1 MKPGHMPENRSLR
14 DPLTH
19 AYSAALLANCFER
32 ERSKASRY
40 RRSFSLVFLSIEN
53 RASLV
58 EQTREN
64 VVSAAL
70 SEMIGAVMKAVR
82 GSDIVGRLSSDR
94 FCVLLAETDGFG
106 SMITMRRLRKRA
118 HETGKFRYLGKDF
131 ALAPCLASVTYP
143 RDGEDFAELS
153 RLGEKKRLRQK
164 IGPLHRLRLMDKPIW
179 DAFDI
184 IVDKDADENTQTRK
198 DDGVPA
204 ERVGKDLGRNG
215 YFSLDRAI
223 YLKLVEAVAQD
234 VASLG
239 NSRAIIVAAGPR
251 PEIFRRIFL
260 SFGAEESA
268 RCRISIVG
276 KAGSARF
283 DAKNLAFVAA
293 DDEYLKDREVL
304 LYLKESGAYG
314 IFATGRDDEMCG
326 FNSADEWLVDTMM
339 DKMQEEY
346 FPSGN

>member
-1 MKPGHMPENRSLR
+1 MKPGQITEKVSLR
-14 DPLTH
+14 DPLTR
-19 AYSAALLANCFER
+19 AYSADFMADCFER

-40 RRSFSLVFLSIEN
+40 RRPFSLVFLSVEN
-53 RASLV
+53 RASLMV
-58 EQTREN
+58 QTREN
-64 VVSAAL
+64 VVAAAL

-82 GSDIVGRLSSDR
+82 GSDIVGRVSSDR

-106 SMITMRRLRKRA
+106 SMITLRRLRKRA
-118 HETGKFRYLGKDF
+118 HETGIFRYLGKEF
-131 ALAPCLASVTYP
+131 ALAPCLVSVTYP
-143 RDGEDFAELS
+143 REGKDFGELS
-153 RLGEKKRLRQK
+153 RVAEEKCLRQRN
-164 IGPLHRLRLMDKPIW
+164 GPLHRLRLMDKPVW
-179 DAFDI
+179 EAFDI
-184 IVDKDADENTQTRK
+184 LVDKDADGNVQTRR
-198 DDGVPA
+198 DDGNPA
-204 ERVGKDLGRNG
+204 GRDGKDLGRNG

-223 YLKLVEAVAQD
+223 YLRLVEAIAQD
-234 VASLG
+234 AASLG
-239 NSRAIIVAAGPR
+239 NSRGIVVAAGPR

-260 SFGAEESA
+260 SFGSEASA

-326 FNSADEWLVDTMM
+326 FNSSDEWLVDTMM
-339 DKMQEEY
+339 DKLQEEY